1 MLEKI
6 ILLFLC
12 DLDGLLFALINNNLF
27 KAFVLRLWQ
36 EQPGELDDKILLTWG
51 INLSGLV
58 FLGNSLPA
66 LQPNSFNPN
75 TVIFNM
81 RGGFFTS
88 RIALKTDFS
97 KPLPFIDNLNLVSDD
112 KSTKIYRMARIK
124 VVPNEVSNS
133 YNVKKLQ
140 RLQSLQIAIRN
151 KTMEAQMVRDKIEA
165 ICGLLGGERESPRE
179 PPSPKGEEG
188 SVRYAPQLLTMNSL
202 NKMLQVRKN

>member
-1 MLEKI
+1 M
-6 ILLFLC
+6 C
-12 DLDGLLFALINNNLF
+12 LFALLLTNSEF
-27 KAFVLRLWQ
+27 VKAFVLRLWQ

-51 INLSGLV
+51 VNLSGLV
-58 FLGNSLPA
+58 FLGNSLA
-66 LQPNSFNPN
+66 TLQPNSFNPN

-112 KSTKIYRMARIK
+112 KSTKVYRVARVK
-124 VVPNEVSNS
+124 VAPNDVNNS

-151 KTMEAQMVRDKIEA
+151 KSMEAQMVRDKIEA
-165 ICGLLGGERESPRE
+165 ICGLVGAERESPRA
-179 PPSPKGEEG
+179 PPTPKEDKEET

-202 NKMLQVRKN
+202 NKMLQVRGINFLEVYTYYQ